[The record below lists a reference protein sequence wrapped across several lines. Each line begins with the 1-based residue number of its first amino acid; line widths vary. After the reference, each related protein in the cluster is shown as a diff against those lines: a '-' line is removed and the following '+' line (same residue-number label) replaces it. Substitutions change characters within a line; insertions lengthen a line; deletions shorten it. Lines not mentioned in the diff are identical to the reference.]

1 METEFLIVESYKF
14 KKILERLD
22 VLEQKLE
29 KIKEEINES
38 KSKKLAQNTL
48 SPEDINEI
56 IFFNNFEYC
65 Y

>member
-29 KIKEEINES
+29 KIKEEINKS

-48 SPEDINEI
+48 SSEDINEI

>member
-22 VLEQKLE
+22 VIEQKLE

-48 SPEDINEI
+48 SEDINEI

>member
-1 METEFLIVESYKF
+1 
-14 KKILERLD
+14 D

>member
-48 SPEDINEI
+48 SEDINEI

>member
-1 METEFLIVESYKF
+1 METEFLIVESYKN

-48 SPEDINEI
+48 SSEEINEI

>member
-29 KIKEEINES
+29 KIKEKINES

-48 SPEDINEI
+48 SSEDINEI

>member
-48 SPEDINEI
+48 SSEEINEI

>member
-48 SPEDINEI
+48 SSKEINEI